1 MPVPAETPPP
11 SHRCPAPEGTTAPL
25 SVVGPPVERD
35 PRPRTADIEGA
46 DVEGAAPARRRVLRR
61 WTRVALLA
69 TAVLAALGLLV
80 GEQLPYAQGFAPPM
94 VGLIA
99 SALGLSAS
107 TARPGPW
114 SRTLGWIGVAL
125 LLWAGAGLLF
135 DALRAAA
142 VLGLPGLPAEVDLLG
157 LVRRGTAT
165 LGAVLLALL
174 LMPRRA
180 SRAASPLWGVAGALA
195 ALPYP
200 ALKVYWWAGGAG
212 AREFAGTTDAFPVME
227 VVIFGLAASWS
238 VALVS
243 LPGPAVVRRVLGL
256 GGWVATILLM
266 NMGALAGFGT
276 LADVTG
282 VVDGPFEPSAQGLLV
297 AGVYGSWFA
306 LGLCLGRASLGS
318 GRTRPDRA
326 VL

>member
-107 TARPGPW
+107 TARPGPR

-142 VLGLPGLPAEVDLLG
+142 VL
-157 LVRRGTAT
+157 
-165 LGAVLLALL
+165 LALL

-180 SRAASPLWGVAGALA
+180 TRAASPLWGVAGALA

-227 VVIFGLAASWS
+227 VVVFGLAASWS

-318 GRTRPDRA
+318 GRTRPDLA